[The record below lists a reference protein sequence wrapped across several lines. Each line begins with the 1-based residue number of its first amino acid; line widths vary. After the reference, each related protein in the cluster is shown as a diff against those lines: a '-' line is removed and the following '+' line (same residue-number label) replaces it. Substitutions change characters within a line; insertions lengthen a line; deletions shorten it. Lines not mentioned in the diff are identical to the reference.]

1 MPDYILFMHGDVSS
15 QLSPELWETYLAGL
29 RARGAFQ
36 GGSEIGLGEV
46 VRKGGAAPAITRHLT
61 GYIRVEA
68 KDLEAAKALAAGN
81 PVFEA
86 GGSIEIRELPK
97 S

>member
-1 MPDYILFMHGDVSS
+1 MPDYILFMHGDVSTK
-15 QLSPELWETYLAGL
+15 PTPGLWETYLAGL
-29 RARGAFQ
+29 RATGAFQ

-46 VRKGGAAPAITRHLT
+46 VRKRSAPPAITPHLT
-61 GYIRVEA
+61 GYIRIE
-68 KDLEAAKALAAGN
+68 AKALVSGN

-86 GGSIEIRELPK
+86 GGSVEIRELPQ